1 MNLLAHM
8 QHMFAGSDQEEY
20 WRGGEGGERKPAT
33 EGGRAKSYLE
43 AGVHPTIHL
52 K

>member
-20 WRGGEGGERKPAT
+20 WRGGEGGT
-33 EGGRAKSYLE
+33 GS
-43 AGVHPTIHL
+43 
-52 K
+52 